1 MSSSLPPSPIYLQAP
16 RARSNGNAVA
26 SLVLGISSWVVYLGV
41 FCFNMTFGTILS
53 IATYGVGLLC
63 LAPLGCISPIMWL
76 IAVITGHIGM
86 KRAKEQGGNG
96 RGMALAGLIMGYLGL
111 GIMLALVI
119 TAVLMLIITG
129 GLGFLGTIIPYYE
142 NSY

>member
-1 MSSSLPPSPIYLQAP
+1 
-16 RARSNGNAVA
+16 
-26 SLVLGISSWVVYLGV
+26 
-41 FCFNMTFGTILS
+41 
-53 IATYGVGLLC
+53 
-63 LAPLGCISPIMWL
+63 MWL